1 MKLFQQALQRH
12 QQLMARLNA
21 LAPALAQW
29 VDVVENALRQDG
41 KVLWLGNGG
50 SAADAQ
56 HMAAELVVR
65 YVRDRQPLASLAL
78 TTDSAILTA
87 YPNDYDFDGVFARQ
101 VAALARPGD
110 VVVGLSTS
118 GNSENVVRALQ
129 QARRQGAVTVG
140 LTGQTPNRVQ
150 AEADILLA
158 VPDTETAR
166 VQEAHTFL
174 SHVLCEALDARFG
187 TSASEDV
194 DGTE

>member
-12 QQLMARLNA
+12 QQVMARLEA
-21 LAPALAQW
+21 LSPALVQW
-29 VDVVENALRQDG
+29 VDVVENALRQGG

-87 YPNDYDFDGVFARQ
+87 YPNDYDFDGIFARQ

-118 GNSENVVRALQ
+118 GNSENVVRALR

-174 SHVLCEALDARFG
+174 SHVLCEALDVRFG
-187 TSASEDV
+187 TSASDDV
-194 DGTE
+194 DVTE